1 MLKILC
7 FQKNAYICNTEK
19 QLKPTIIEKKLKKM
33 EEKSQK
39 TELFTIF
46 EIEFV
51 NEETGQVVTLTTTC
65 GSYKELG
72 KYLTEMNKKSWR
84 MLKVKRKED

>member
-1 MLKILC
+1 
-7 FQKNAYICNTEK
+7 
-19 QLKPTIIEKKLKKM
+19 M
-33 EEKSQK
+33 EETNK
-39 TELFTIF
+39 TVELFTIF

-51 NEETGQVVTLTTTC
+51 NEHTGQVVTLATTC

-84 MLKVKRKED
+84 MLKVTRKEN

>member
-1 MLKILC
+1 
-7 FQKNAYICNTEK
+7 
-19 QLKPTIIEKKLKKM
+19 M

-39 TELFTIF
+39 AELFVIF

-51 NEETGQVVTLTTTC
+51 NERTGQMVNLTTTC

-72 KYLTEMNKKSWR
+72 KYLTDMNKKSWR
-84 MLKVKRKED
+84 MLKVARKEN

>member
-1 MLKILC
+1 MVG
-7 FQKNAYICNTEK
+7 
-19 QLKPTIIEKKLKKM
+19 KM
-33 EEKSQK
+33 QT
-39 TELFTIF
+39 TELFTIL

-72 KYLTEMNKKSWR
+72 KYLTEMSKKSWR
-84 MLKVKRKED
+84 MLKITRKEN

>member
-1 MLKILC
+1 MTDK
-7 FQKNAYICNTEK
+7 EK
-19 QLKPTIIEKKLKKM
+19 E
-33 EEKSQK
+33 

-51 NEETGQVVTLTTTC
+51 NESTGQVVNLTTTC

-72 KYLTEMNKKSWR
+72 KYLIEMNKKSWR
-84 MLKVKRKED
+84 MLKVTRKEN

>member
-1 MLKILC
+1 MV
-7 FQKNAYICNTEK
+7 E
-19 QLKPTIIEKKLKKM
+19 
-33 EEKSQK
+33 

-51 NEETGQVVTLTTTC
+51 NEQTGQMVTLTTTC

-72 KYLTEMNKKSWR
+72 KYLIEMKKKSWR
-84 MLKVKRKED
+84 MLKVTRKEN